1 MKPSYLVARY
11 LKMQGYAI
19 FPVNPKYETVLD
31 LKCYASLAEIDQK
44 MDIIDIFRRP
54 EHVLPIVQEAISI
67 KPAVIWMQLGIINE
81 KAAII
86 AREAGMQVV
95 MDRCIKIDHMNM

>member
-1 MKPSYLVARY
+1 
-11 LKMQGYAI
+11 
-19 FPVNPKYETVLD
+19 
-31 LKCYASLAEIDQK
+31 